1 MAIFGSAT
9 NGNVGHPSVCSTSS
23 GTMKPRRLPSRYGRY
38 VMPLILTFLMTFAVA
53 GISTW
58 IAVESLSVFF
68 LRSWMKSWMVS
79 WAIAFPAMVMLMPVT
94 QRIVALIVRRD
105 QEDR

>member
-1 MAIFGSAT
+1 
-9 NGNVGHPSVCSTSS
+9 
-23 GTMKPRRLPSRYGRY
+23 MKLRKLPSRYGRY

-68 LRSWMKSWMVS
+68 LKSWMKSWMVS
-79 WAIAFPAMVMLMPVT
+79 WVIAFPAMVMLMPVT
-94 QRIVALIVRRD
+94 QHLVALIVRKD
-105 QEDR
+105 

>member
-1 MAIFGSAT
+1 
-9 NGNVGHPSVCSTSS
+9 
-23 GTMKPRRLPSRYGRY
+23 
-38 VMPLILTFLMTFAVA
+38 MPLILTFLMTFAVA

-68 LRSWMKSWMVS
+68 LKSWMKSWMVS

-94 QRIVALIVRRD
+94 QRIVTLIVRKD
-105 QEDR
+105 QEHR

>member
-1 MAIFGSAT
+1 MCGGIMGL
-9 NGNVGHPSVCSTSS
+9 
-23 GTMKPRRLPSRYGRY
+23 RRLPSHYGRF

-68 LRSWMKSWMVS
+68 LKSWMKSWMVS
-79 WAIAFPAMVMLMPVT
+79 WVVAFPAMVMLMPVT
-94 QRIVALIVRRD
+94 QRIVALIVRK
-105 QEDR
+105 DR